1 MEYSDRT
8 IYENVT
14 LALVRYLGKREIL
27 RIRER
32 GGKEIEIIEKQ
43 GENKEEKEEDF
54 ASK

>member
-27 RIRER
+27 RIGER
-32 GGKEIEIIEKQ
+32 GGKVILEKQ
-43 GENKEEKEEDF
+43 REK
-54 ASK
+54 K